1 MKNPWWTEPSVSDD
15 IPDGPSDSNPDEERG
30 PDWFEYQLQCSFED
44 LCGLIG
50 FNRATE
56 SVMRILREHM
66 EMLKRQGK
74 Q

>member
-1 MKNPWWTEPSVSDD
+1 MNNDKYPISDD
-15 IPDGPSDSNPDEERG
+15 EAEKLDDGYL
-30 PDWFEYQLQCSFED
+30 EYQLQCAFED

-50 FNRATE
+50 FNRATK

-66 EMLKRQGK
+66 EMLKRQGR